1 MFADSLAATRTSP
14 LGLFVS
20 LPETT
25 TLAEKQTQLLDGAPT
40 FVDLDILEERL
51 LAGPQELVQR

>member
-1 MFADSLAATRTSP
+1 MGVAPRSRFDVRRFAGCYEDIAAR
-14 LGLFVS
+14 LFVS

-25 TLAEKQTQLLDGAPT
+25 TLAEKQTPLLDGAPT

-51 LAGPQELVQR
+51 